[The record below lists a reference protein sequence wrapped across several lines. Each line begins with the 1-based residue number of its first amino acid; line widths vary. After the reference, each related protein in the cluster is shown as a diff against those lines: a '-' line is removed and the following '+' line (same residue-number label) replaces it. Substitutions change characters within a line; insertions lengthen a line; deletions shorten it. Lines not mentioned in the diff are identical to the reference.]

1 VTRGGAGHRRTVS
14 FVAAAQGDTRGEYDG
29 VASLYLPIA
38 LVVAAVVLGAMA
50 YAVVRYRARPGRV
63 PRPTR
68 EHKPLEIGMAAL
80 LCVIVAVLVVVTFAS
95 QSRIEAA
102 PPRTALRID
111 VVSFRWGWE
120 FRYPGL
126 GGVRSVSGPARP
138 AILRVPEGAL
148 VHFRITSRD
157 VIHAFWIP
165 ELKFKHDLFPGR
177 RDSFDL
183 RFPRAATF
191 LGGRCAVFC
200 GLQHADMRFSVAVMP
215 RADFDAWIASR
226 RGAQR

>member
-1 VTRGGAGHRRTVS
+1 VEIP
-14 FVAAAQGDTRGEYDG
+14 AAAYGDTRGEYDG

-38 LVVAAVVLGAMA
+38 LVVAVIVLGAMA

-68 EHKPLEIGMAAL
+68 EHKPLELTIAGVLGAIA
-80 LCVIVAVLVVVTFAS
+80 AVLVVVTFAS

-102 PPRTALRID
+102 PPRSDLRVD
-111 VVSFRWGWE
+111 VVSFRWGWT

-126 GGVRSVSGPARP
+126 GGVMSVSGPGRP

-148 VHFRITSRD
+148 VHFSVTSHD
-157 VIHAFWIP
+157 VLHAFWIP

-177 RDSFDL
+177 HDTFDL

-200 GLQHADMRFSVAVMP
+200 GLKHADMTFSVAVMP
-215 RADFDAWIASR
+215 RADFDAWVAAR
-226 RGAQR
+226 RGTGR